1 MRDEKMKF
9 KKIVDR
15 TRMGHLT
22 ECTICGK
29 LLSQPLSCYFEGM
42 TYRDRLENGDE
53 MLRHLLE
60 TAGFNLEEEPNIG
73 ILTFLAHDRGG
84 HSSYK
89 AKRIIEYWASK
100 EDQEW
105 MDEYGERERQRLEHI
120 REHLDSL
127 DLDLDSLD
135 FKEKK

>member
-1 MRDEKMKF
+1 MRNEKLRF

-15 TRMGHLT
+15 ARMGHLT
-22 ECTICGK
+22 ECTVCGK

-42 TYRDRLENGDE
+42 TYRERLDNGDE

-73 ILTFLAHDRGG
+73 ILTLLAHDRGG

-89 AKRIIEYWASK
+89 ALRIIELWASK
-100 EDQEW
+100 EDQDW
-105 MDEYGERERQRLEHI
+105 MDEYGEREREKFKRISED
-120 REHLDSL
+120 LDSL
-127 DLDLDSLD
+127 DLDDL
-135 FKEKK
+135 KELR